1 MLFVADKFYPGAAN
15 TLLLMHQYTANVI
28 CHFIFWFYPL
38 DVQRCYINVSL
49 PASHRGHV
57 LFAHGSTTMRY
68 TGVEDLALYT
78 VINAGVNRQSSSH
91 LIMFQFDLQ
100 RRPGAVVLSTFLPS
114 LLVLVVS
121 WATLFVRREAINARA
136 IMSLT
141 SLLVLFT
148 LFANFSST
156 LPKTAEVKLID
167 LWFFSIIVILFF
179 NILIHIVIPDKPE
192 PEPQHN
198 SFVKRVRPLEASPV
212 PYDTTH
218 SPPQNVVLR
227 VLVLYR
233 CFCLPALGV
242 LVNVAFWLLVFFK
255 FKFF

>member
-1 MLFVADKFYPGAAN
+1 MLFVTDKFYPGEAN
-15 TLLLMHQYTANVI
+15 SLLLIHQYTANVI
-28 CHFIFWFYPL
+28 CHFTFWFYPL

-49 PASHRGHV
+49 PAPHRGHV
-57 LFAHGSTTMRY
+57 LFAHGSTSMQY
-68 TGVEDLALYT
+68 TGVKDLALYT
-78 VINAGVNRQSSSH
+78 VINAGVSPQSSSH
-91 LIMFQFDLQ
+91 LIMFQFELQ

-121 WATLFVRREAINARA
+121 WATLFVRLEAINARA

-179 NILIHIVIPDKPE
+179 NILVHIVIPDKPE

-198 SFVKRVRPLEASPV
+198 SFVKRVRPVEPSPV
-212 PYDTTH
+212 PYRLAR
-218 SPPQNVVLR
+218 PAPQNDLLR
-227 VLVLYR
+227 FLGLYR
-233 CFCLPALGV
+233 CLCLPVLAL
-242 LVNVAFWLLVFFK
+242 LINVAFWLLVFFK
-255 FKFF
+255 FKFS